1 MNRIMK
7 NYKTYTLMLLALCV
21 SLYSQAQTD
30 SSEVEEDVII
40 NVGGLKVVVKE
51 KTSETTTNEDGDT
64 VTRNTEVI
72 EITTTEDEDI
82 HIEDADQQITM
93 KDLSDLRNAL
103 KGENEEEES
112 EPSFIDTKWNSFEL
126 GFNNLINA
134 DGKLEA
140 EAGYEVMSVN
150 AGNSIHFHWKIITQA
165 MNLYKDKV
173 RLVYGIGLDFNN
185 YRFKND
191 INLSVDSGSILRAD
205 IGSINYKKNKL
216 VTKLLTV
223 PVLLNFKIN
232 PKKISDEYLYIS
244 AGGNFGYL
252 LGSHQKQ
259 VWEVNGKKEN
269 KIEGDYNLEQFR
281 VGYEVQFGYKNV
293 VLYGKYFPKSIF
305 KTNQGPDLRTVS
317 AGILIGK
324 V

>member
-1 MNRIMK
+1 MK
-7 NYKTYTLMLLALCV
+7 NYKIYTLMVLTFCI

-40 NVGGLKVVVKE
+40 NMGGMKVVVKE

-64 VTRNTEVI
+64 VTRNTELI

-82 HIEDADQQITM
+82 HMEDADQPITM
-93 KDLSDLRNAL
+93 KDLSELRNAL

-112 EPSFIDTKWNSFEL
+112 IPSFIDTKWNSFEL

-140 EAGYEVMSVN
+140 DAGYEVMSIN

-165 MNLYKDKV
+165 MNLYKNKV

-185 YRFKND
+185 YKFKND

-205 IGSINYKKNKL
+205 LGSINYKKNKL
-216 VTKLLTV
+216 VTKHVTV
-223 PVLLNFKIN
+223 PVLINFKIN
-232 PKKISDEYLYIS
+232 PKKTSDEYLYIS

-259 VWEVNGKKEN
+259 VWEVNGKKKN
-269 KIEGDYNLEQFR
+269 KIDGDYNLEQFR

-305 KTNQGPDLRTVS
+305 KTNQGPELRTVS

>member
-1 MNRIMK
+1 MK
-7 NYKTYTLMLLALCV
+7 NYKIYTLMVLTLCI

-40 NVGGLKVVVKE
+40 NMGGMKVVVKE

-64 VTRNTEVI
+64 VTRNTELI

-82 HIEDADQQITM
+82 HMEDADQPITM
-93 KDLSDLRNAL
+93 KDLSELRNAL

-112 EPSFIDTKWNSFEL
+112 IPSFIDTKWNSFEL

-140 EAGYEVMSVN
+140 DAGYEVMSIN

-165 MNLYKDKV
+165 MNLYKNKV

-185 YRFKND
+185 YKFKND

-205 IGSINYKKNKL
+205 LGSINYKKNKL
-216 VTKLLTV
+216 VTKHVTV
-223 PVLLNFKIN
+223 PVLINFKIN
-232 PKKISDEYLYIS
+232 PKKTSDEYLYIS

-259 VWEVNGKKEN
+259 VWEVNGKKKN
-269 KIEGDYNLEQFR
+269 KIDGDYNLEQFR

-305 KTNQGPDLRTVS
+305 KTNQGPELRTVS

>member
-1 MNRIMK
+1 MK